1 MVYDRI
7 VRRISELENIKTDMN
22 GIVSEQRIELATKEA
37 EVREIR
43 EMINKNIF
51 ENTAEY
57 KELEDLKV
65 SKRIF
70 DIYSSRKEDAE

>member
-7 VRRISELENIKTDMN
+7 VRRISELEDIKTDMN